1 MRTLRPVCA
10 AAEKTVFLVVIGI
23 IAVLAGLLLGGV
35 TLARSSARTTE
46 CQNNQNQ
53 TMKIIALSMNAN
65 KDFLVSGDD
74 FSDAPGNDAAW
85 TRFLYGEGTDNSGSM
100 KGKTAYIADMA
111 VLRCPTFKYSDNN
124 QALGALD
131 STKREAAL
139 KEAFGLVYRDSAE
152 TGATFA
158 GFDFRGSK
166 FKKFGTGSS
175 AYPVSPN
182 QLLLGGCASKS
193 APYDTAG
200 ALLYK
205 GSWENK
211 LVKAHSDKCNVF
223 FLDGHVENLNL
234 AELEQKYLPSAS
246 SNETVKFPS
255 GDSNWIDPDK

>member
-1 MRTLRPVCA
+1 MKKHFFTLV
-10 AAEKTVFLVVIGI
+10 ELLVVIGI

-35 TLARSSARTTE
+35 TLARSSARTSE
-46 CQNNQNQ
+46 CQNNQRQ
-53 TMKIIALSMNAN
+53 TTGFLATAMNDN
-65 KDFLVSGDD
+65 KDFLVSGDEFGD
-74 FSDAPGNDAAW
+74 SAGGEASW
-85 TRFLYGEGTDNSGSM
+85 TRYLYGGDMNTSI
-100 KGKTAYIADMA
+100 KGRKNYIADMA